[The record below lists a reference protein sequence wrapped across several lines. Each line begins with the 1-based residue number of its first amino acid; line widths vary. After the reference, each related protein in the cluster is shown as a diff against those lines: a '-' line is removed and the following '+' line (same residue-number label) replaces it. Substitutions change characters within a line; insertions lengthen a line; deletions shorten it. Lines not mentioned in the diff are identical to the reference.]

1 MTRSMLEMTTDEL
14 RGALTDA
21 GLPGFRAEQLADWV
35 YRKGVVDPAEMSNI
49 PAAVV
54 RLAPVLTS
62 HVAAESASDDG
73 CIKLLIELHDAQR
86 IEAVLIPTPRRAT
99 ACVSTQVGCAMGC
112 SFCASGLDGL
122 VRNLTAGEIIEQ
134 VLHLQAAGG
143 RKITNVVF
151 MGMGEPLANYDA
163 TVAAV
168 RAMIDPK
175 RLGLSARRIT
185 VSTVGLPE
193 QIRKLARENLAITL
207 AISLHAPNDVI
218 RGELIPAARRHPLA
232 DVLAAAEV
240 FYQSRKREVTLEYT
254 LLAGVND
261 SLLCAD
267 ALAKI
272 AGRLRCNV
280 NLIRYN
286 PAGPLPY
293 GRPTKAATDAFAARL
308 ATKGVN
314 ATIRRSRGLHADAA
328 CGQLRRRARGAGN
341 GNPPAR

>member
-1 MTRSMLEMTTDEL
+1 MTRPMLDMTTDEL
-14 RGALTDA
+14 HRVFAEA
-21 GLPGFRAEQLADWV
+21 GLKAYRAEQLADWV
-35 YRKGVVDPAEMSNI
+35 YKKGVVDPAEMSNI
-49 PAAVV
+49 PAAIAQ
-54 RLAPVLTS
+54 LAPVLTS
-62 HVAAESASDDG
+62 HVAARVDSDDG

-86 IEAVLIPTPRRAT
+86 IETVLIPTGRRTT

-112 SFCASGLDGL
+112 GFCASGLDGL

-134 VLHLQAAGG
+134 VLHLQVASG
-143 RKITNVVF
+143 RKVTNVVF

-163 TVAAV
+163 TLAAV

-193 QIRKLARENLAITL
+193 QIHRLASENLAITL

-218 RGELIPAARRHPLA
+218 RGELIPAARRYPLA
-232 DVLAAAEV
+232 DVLAAAET
-240 FYQSRKREVTLEYT
+240 FYQSRKREVTLEYS

-286 PAGPLPY
+286 PVPSLPF

-308 ATKGVN
+308 TARGVN

-328 CGQLRRRARGAGN
+328 CGQLRRRAQGGSDRN
-341 GNPPAR
+341 IPAR